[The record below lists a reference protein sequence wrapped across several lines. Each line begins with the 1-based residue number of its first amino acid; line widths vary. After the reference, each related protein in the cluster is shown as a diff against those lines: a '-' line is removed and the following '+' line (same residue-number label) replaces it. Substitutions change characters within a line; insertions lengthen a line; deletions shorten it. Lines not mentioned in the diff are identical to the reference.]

1 MAKYGFVSVNKNL
14 NNNSNNGYAY
24 QQAFAQS
31 GLIKAVRVLSIILDE
46 SHPRFKEL
54 GEWNALGIVEYED
67 VTNPL
72 VSSLLPTARP
82 LTGNSKNFP
91 LINEIVFIMSFPNTD
106 IDIISS
112 NQEQYYIN
120 IISLW
125 NHPHHNA
132 YPSTPNSLPPSQ
144 QKDYIETTTG
154 NVRRIGAIDP
164 KDQSTGIFLG
174 KTFKERSNIHPILP
188 FEGDIIEEGRWG
200 NSIRI
205 GSTVQNTINNWSS
218 VGTNGDP
225 ILIIRNGQGIQDKQ
239 GWVPTV
245 EDINNDD
252 SSIYATS
259 TQKIPLNASS
269 INYFSYPSNP
279 PQSPDQYSGKQI
291 LINSGRLVFNTTLD
305 HILLSSKKSIN
316 LNALDSINIDC
327 NTVIVQSGK
336 LYLGSKNATE
346 PLLLGN
352 STISTLNNLID
363 NLSAFLQTCSTLVST
378 PPGTL
383 IVPLNVA
390 ATELLDKLKIIQ
402 GNLEKLKSKTNY
414 TI

>member
-31 GLIKAVRVLSIILDE
+31 GLIKAVRVLSIVLDE

-154 NVRRIGAIDP
+154 NVRRIGAIDH

-269 INYFSYPSNP
+269 INYFSYPSNS
-279 PQSPDQYSGKQI
+279 PQSPNEYSDKQI
-291 LINSGRLVFNTTLD
+291 ILNSGRLVFNSSLD

-316 LNALDSINIDC
+316 LNGIESVNIDSP
-327 NTVIVQSGK
+327 TVIIQSEK
-336 LYLGSKNATE
+336 VYLGSKNATE
-346 PLLLGN
+346 PVLLGN

>member
-1 MAKYGFVSVNKNL
+1 MAKYGFTSVNKNL
-14 NNNSNNGYAY
+14 NNNSNNGYTY

-31 GLIKAVRVLSIILDE
+31 GLIKAVRVLSIVLDE

-132 YPSTPNSLPPSQ
+132 YPSTPNALPPTQ
-144 QKDYIETTTG
+144 QKDYAQTTSG

-164 KDQSTGIFLG
+164 KDQSTEIFLG
-174 KTFKERSNIHPILP
+174 KTFKERSDIHPILP

-269 INYFSYPSNP
+269 INYFSYPSNS
-279 PQSPDQYSGKQI
+279 PQIPNEYSGKQI
-291 LINSGRLVFNTTLD
+291 ILNSGRLVFNSSVD

-316 LNALDSINIDC
+316 LNGIESVNIDSP
-327 NTVIVQSGK
+327 TVIIQSEK
-336 LYLGSKNATE
+336 VYLGSKNATE
-346 PLLLGN
+346 SLLLGN
-352 STISTLNNLID
+352 KTIATLNNLIT
-363 NLSAFLQTCSTLVST
+363 NLSAFLQICSTVVST
-378 PPGTL
+378 APGTPL
-383 IVPLNVA
+383 VPLNLA
-390 ATELLDKLKIIQ
+390 ANQLSTQLKSIQ
-402 GNLEKLKSKTNY
+402 GNLEKLKSKSNF

>member
-1 MAKYGFVSVNKNL
+1 MAKYGFSALNQNL
-14 NNNSNNGYAY
+14 NANANNGFAVK
-24 QQAFAQS
+24 QAISQAN
-31 GLIKAVRVLSIILDE
+31 LIKAVRVLSIVLDE
-46 SHPRFKEL
+46 THPRFKEL
-54 GEWNALGIVEYED
+54 GEWNGLGIIEYED
-67 VTNPL
+67 VNNPL
-72 VSSLLPTARP
+72 PSPSLPTARP
-82 LTGNSKNFP
+82 LAGNFKNLP
-91 LINEIVFIMSFPNTD
+91 LINEIVYLVGFPNTD
-106 IDIISS
+106 IDTISS
-112 NQEQYYIN
+112 NTVEYYLN
-120 IISLW
+120 IVSLW

-132 YPSTPNSLPPSQ
+132 YPTSPNSLPPTQ
-144 QKDYIETTTG
+144 QKDYVQTEGG
-154 NVRRIGAIDP
+154 NVRRVT
-164 KDQSTGIFLG
+164 DQSTEIFLG

-188 FEGDIIEEGRWG
+188 FEGDILEEGRWG

-225 ILIIRNGQGIQDKQ
+225 ILIIRNGQGTQTEQ
-239 GWVPTV
+239 GWIPTV
-245 EDINNDD
+245 EDINNDE

-259 TQKIPLNASS
+259 TQKIPLKASS
-269 INYFSYPSNP
+269 VNYLSYPSNP

-363 NLSAFLQTCSTLVST
+363 NLSAFLQVCSTVVAT
-378 PPGTL
+378 APGTP
-383 IVPLNVA
+383 IVPLNLA
-390 ATELLDKLKIIQ
+390 ANQLSAQLKVIQ
-402 GNLEKLKSKTNY
+402 GNLEKLKSKSNFTV
-414 TI
+414 